1 MQPPPQ
7 PRVHL
12 RSWELDVLGGRGP
25 GGMGREGEPVFFF
38 LTPRN
43 SDSAR
48 QGWELGTSAY
58 EFQHW
63 RDRIPLPPLVGRAP

>member
-12 RSWELDVLGGRGP
+12 RSPELDVLGGRGP

-38 LTPRN
+38 LN
-43 SDSAR
+43 SKKFGFSLA
-48 QGWELGTSAY
+48 GLGTRNLSL
-58 EFQHW
+58 
-63 RDRIPLPPLVGRAP
+63 RITTL